1 MSGKDAISTT
11 DEELLVLIKDNNSN
25 ALKRLFERHYS
36 SLCKFLS
43 IYIKDESLT
52 EELIADLFLKLW
64 NNKADYQ
71 IRNVKSY
78 LFIAARNMALNQ
90 IQKKVSP
97 LRFVDSLEDYHEV
110 LQHDNSPFNIIK
122 QKESLKE
129 ILGLIEK
136 LPARQKEILLMS
148 RIEGLEKDKIAD
160 ILGISVRTVETTLYT
175 AIKEVRVLISN
186 RQKAE
191 D

>member
-1 MSGKDAISTT
+1 MPWCPQQPLAVVDSP
-11 DEELLVLIKDNNSN
+11 
-25 ALKRLFERHYS
+25 
-36 SLCKFLS
+36 LCKFLS